1 MSLDNH
7 DSNNYNIENVMEE
20 TKNRFSHY
28 INYNSL
34 DLDIKKII
42 GGFRGGVMYSNGF
55 DVTINIDV
63 KNENFIQKY
72 NFDEKKIKL
81 FNPYLF
87 GKIILDDKEAM
98 INTVRVGLFNT
109 KDTNFTDEEREA
121 ITDILGNKGFG
132 ALLV

>member
-1 MSLDNH
+1 
-7 DSNNYNIENVMEE
+7 MEE

-72 NFDEKKIKL
+72 NFDEKK
-81 FNPYLF
+81 
-87 GKIILDDKEAM
+87 
-98 INTVRVGLFNT
+98 
-109 KDTNFTDEEREA
+109 
-121 ITDILGNKGFG
+121 
-132 ALLV
+132 